1 MADQTKVEGAREL
14 EATARAAAAD
24 LADMS
29 RAHAQA
35 SDYVV
40 QVARGMAPVRSGRLA
55 NSVRAAHAPTGA
67 TITAGGPGVPYAG
80 PIHWGWPARNISA
93 QPFLVDA
100 LAQAETSVVGI
111 YGDSVERTVATIHG
125 K

>member
-1 MADQTKVEGAREL
+1 MADQMKVEGAREL
-14 EATARAAAAD
+14 ETSARAAAAD
-24 LADMS
+24 LADMA
-29 RAHAQA
+29 REHQQA
-35 SDYVV
+35 SDYVA
-40 QVARGMAPVRSGRLA
+40 QIARGMAPAVTGRLA
-55 NSVRAAHAPTGA
+55 GSVRAAAASTGA

-100 LAQAETSVVGI
+100 LAAAETSVVGI
-111 YGDSVERTVATIHG
+111 YSDGVERTVATIHG